1 MVDPSALRRTAAHV
15 FVADLDAP
23 ELGEREAH
31 HLGRVLRLRA
41 GEEVGVADGAGG
53 WRLGRWTG
61 TAVEPAGP
69 AVYEPPPAILV
80 TIGFAVPKGDRAEWA
95 VQKLTEVGADRVIAL
110 VAERSV
116 VRWDAARA
124 VRQLDRWRA
133 VAREAAMQSRRV
145 FLPEILGPWTPAEAA
160 ANAGPVALAEP
171 GGDPPSFD
179 RPAVLVGPEG
189 GWTPQELEVTPART
203 GLGTRV
209 LRTETAA
216 VTAAVLLDALR
227 GGNVREA

>member
-23 ELGEREAH
+23 ELGERDAH

-41 GEEVGVADGAGG
+41 GEEVGIADGAGG
-53 WRLGRWTG
+53 WRIGRWTG
-61 TAVEPAGP
+61 DGVEPAGP
-69 AVYEPPPAILV
+69 AVREPRPAVVV

-124 VRQLDRWRA
+124 ARQIDRWRA

-145 FLPEILGPWTPAEAA
+145 FLPEILGPWSADAA
-160 ANAGPVALAEP
+160 AQAGPVALAEP
-171 GGDPPSFD
+171 GGDPPSLT
-179 RPAVLVGPEG
+179 RSTVLIGPEG
-189 GWTPQELEVTPART
+189 GWSPQELELAPGRI
-203 GLGTRV
+203 GLGPRV

-227 GGNVREA
+227 GGIVRET